1 MEDRLKQPLDE
12 DRRVTGLKGWIRVHF
27 EYPWASERKPVMVNL
42 RHVWSVEPT
51 PSDSGPEGALISVG
65 KDSQIT
71 VIESFEQVVI
81 LMELA
86 S

>member
-1 MEDRLKQPLDE
+1 
-12 DRRVTGLKGWIRVHF
+12 
-27 EYPWASERKPVMVNL
+27 MVNL

>member
-12 DRRVTGLKGWIRVHF
+12 DRRVTGLKGWIRVHVEMDF
-27 EYPWASERKPVMVNL
+27 DPVPDMVMINL
-42 RHVWSVEPT
+42 AHVQSVQKMRN
-51 PSDSGPEGALISVG
+51 GALISSLAG
-65 KDSQIT
+65 QLLT
-71 VIESFEQVVI
+71 EETFEEVVI